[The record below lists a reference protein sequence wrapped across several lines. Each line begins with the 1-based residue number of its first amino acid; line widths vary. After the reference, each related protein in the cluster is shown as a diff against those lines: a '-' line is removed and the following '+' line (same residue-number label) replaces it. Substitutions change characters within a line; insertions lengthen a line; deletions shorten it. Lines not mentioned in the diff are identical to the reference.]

1 MASKAHIYEY
11 FPEFDYSSCE
21 EVLYSF
27 GDNEGGYIS
36 DSVTSYDMDPLCLGV
51 VFTKKGGMVYMNSI
65 PSIKFSDNSIGMSQR
80 KLPICDVM
88 RLIDI
93 LKVLSKPYDSFGK
106 AEISLCSEEYGN
118 ILVKRVERPRGIL
131 GYDYSVEFEA
141 DKLLKHK
148 DGKVSETRGNG
159 GLKFSQLNVKDVIS
173 LTNTLESLVC
183 QGDVL
188 IDKQFNIFTSDEQ
201 EVDLPY

>member
-1 MASKAHIYEY
+1 
-11 FPEFDYSSCE
+11 
-21 EVLYSF
+21 
-27 GDNEGGYIS
+27 
-36 DSVTSYDMDPLCLGV
+36 MDPLCLGV